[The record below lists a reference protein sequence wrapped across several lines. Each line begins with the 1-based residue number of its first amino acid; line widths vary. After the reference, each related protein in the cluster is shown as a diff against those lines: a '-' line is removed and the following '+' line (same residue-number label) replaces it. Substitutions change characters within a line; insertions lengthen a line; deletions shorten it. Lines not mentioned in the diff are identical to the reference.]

1 MHVHFSIK
9 FKMKCERKVI
19 GFYTFEVCPKCLI
32 KAICSICS
40 GLKQGIFVCDWS
52 FEIGAIMFAIGFL
65 K

>member
-1 MHVHFSIK
+1 
-9 FKMKCERKVI
+9 MKCERKVI

-40 GLKQGIFVCDWS
+40 GLKQVIFVCDWS